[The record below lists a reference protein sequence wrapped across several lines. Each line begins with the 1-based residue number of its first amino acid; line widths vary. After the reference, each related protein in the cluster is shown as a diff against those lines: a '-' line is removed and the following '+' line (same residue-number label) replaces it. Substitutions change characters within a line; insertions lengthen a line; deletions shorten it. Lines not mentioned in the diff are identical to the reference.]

1 VWIGFEVLGR
11 SEIRDGGNGA
21 RKMRGKGGGGGI

>member
-1 VWIGFEVLGR
+1 VWIGFEVFGQ

-21 RKMRGKGGGGGI
+21 RKMRGKGGNVT